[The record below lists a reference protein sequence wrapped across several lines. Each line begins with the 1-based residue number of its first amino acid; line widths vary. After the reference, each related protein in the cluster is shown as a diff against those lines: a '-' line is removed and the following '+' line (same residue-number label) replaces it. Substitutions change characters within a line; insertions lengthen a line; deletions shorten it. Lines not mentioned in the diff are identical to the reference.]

1 MPGPLRVSGQ
11 RQYAADDGDYGIAMP
26 RIRSITVNRN
36 TDFTVNGGAK
46 NVFEAPRNLLPPD
59 RVAYYDNMKVCV
71 LRILLCACACIYGL
85 VRYLCV

>member
-1 MPGPLRVSGQ
+1 VPGPLRVSGK

-46 NVFEAPRNLLPPD
+46 NVFQAPRNVLPPD
-59 RVAYYDNMKVCV
+59 NSVASYDNIKVCFAHIAV
-71 LRILLCACACIYGL
+71 SVC
-85 VRYLCV
+85 VRGAI

>member
-11 RQYAADDGDYGIAMP
+11 RQYAEDDSDYGVAMP

-46 NVFEAPRNLLPPD
+46 NVFQAPRNVMPQD
-59 RVAYYDNMKVCV
+59 NSVASYDNIKVCFAHMAV
-71 LRILLCACACIYGL
+71 CVCVRI
-85 VRYLCV
+85 